1 MKQHICYFRSNQYSD
16 YVSFLHGFKG
26 KQYQPENFIGNDWW
40 EQKLPL
46 PGYLLHANL
55 PEEISARCIITAR
68 QLSYQSKIF
77 NCYEIGGT
85 ITYHPYRRHGLFA
98 RLVTKAME
106 LGFESNASLIYGTP
120 NDRSGPGYR
129 KLNYTFID
137 QEDSFVVMMATS
149 LKPIFRK
156 IGIYKKPINNI
167 DYPDEYFS
175 SMRDMNVTMVSSKKY
190 IEITKDF
197 PRMNYSST
205 EYLRKRF
212 SVDIT
217 TGTSRRFFIGIRE
230 NDKFT
235 CALDIYSLSFMKLLL
250 VSEYYLNGQIDHSPK
265 KFSFLRM
272 IASNFYKNYD
282 GIYLKT
288 HIPKMSRIYSIKHL
302 LLPHRKLPICYFVKP
317 DMSKELIDQM
327 MNDLV
332 KIFQLTDCDIG

>member
-1 MKQHICYFRSNQYSD
+1 MEHHIVYFRSDQYSD
-16 YVSFLHGFKG
+16 YASFLHEFREK
-26 KQYQPENFIGNDWW
+26 KYQPQNFIENDWW

-46 PGYLLHANL
+46 SGYLLHAYL
-55 PEEISARCIITAR
+55 PEEISARCIITPR

-85 ITYHPYRRHGLFA
+85 ITYHPYQRLGLFT
-98 RLVTKAME
+98 RLVTKATE

-137 QEDSFVVMMATS
+137 QEDSFFVMMATS

-156 IGIYKKPINNI
+156 IGLYKKLINNI

-175 SMRDMNVTMVSSKKY
+175 SMRDMNACKVSAEKY
-190 IEITKDF
+190 IETTKDF

-205 EYLRKRF
+205 GYLRRRF
-212 SVDIT
+212 NVDIT
-217 TGTSRRFFIGIRE
+217 TRSTRRFFIGIRE
-230 NDKFT
+230 NDKFA
-235 CALDIYSLSFMKLLL
+235 CALDLYSLSFMNLLL
-250 VSEYYLNGQIDHSPK
+250 VSEYYLNGRIDHSSK

-272 IASNFYKNYD
+272 IASDFYKNYD

-288 HIPKMSRIYSIKHL
+288 YIPKMSRIYSIKHL
-302 LLPHRKLPICYFVKP
+302 LLPHRKLPICYFVNP
-317 DMSKELIDQM
+317 DMPKELTDQM